1 MKSSPRPAF
10 TLPSLLPALLS
21 VPLVLAACSSPAAPA
36 PPGTQAPP
44 AASAPT
50 TAPAA
55 PAAAQPTTAPAAA
68 AAPTSAP
75 AAAAAPTTAPAAQSN
90 QPNVELRFAWWGSQ
104 DRHNRTIK
112 AIELFEKQHPNISI
126 TYEFAGFQ
134 DYFTKMS
141 TYATGG
147 NLPDLMQQDY
157 ATINQWTQNG
167 LLVPL
172 DDYVND
178 HTINLSDVPKSSIDG
193 GRINGKLIAINLGNN
208 SQSMML
214 DTDAFQRAGVPLP
227 ADNWTWDDFE
237 KAATDIHAKLGIN
250 GGGASLDDPQMWKSL
265 YIGLGQWV
273 YTPDNKALGYSND
286 QPFIDYLKRL
296 QRLQDA
302 GAITSQQ
309 EQIASFRSGNVEAM
323 PIVKGAAA
331 MQYLWSNQL
340 VAAWTAAGDN
350 RHFKLTMLPRPP
362 DGGKAENYLKP
373 SQFISITKD
382 SKHPKEA
389 AEFIDFITNNVD
401 ANNILLGE
409 RGVPISPKIQDAI
422 KPLLTPAQAE
432 AQRYVS
438 FVESN
443 GSPLP
448 PPDPTVEQNL
458 ENNIYLPNTIDPVL
472 LKQTSPEDAV
482 AQFRKDANNLLSSS

>member
-1 MKSSPRPAF
+1 MKPSPHRSFAF
-10 TLPSLLPALLS
+10 PSWLLAVAS

-36 PPGTQAPP
+36 PPANSAPAATQAP
-44 AASAPT
+44 AAAAAAPT
-50 TAPAA
+50 TAPA
-55 PAAAQPTTAPAAA
+55 P
-68 AAPTSAP
+68 
-75 AAAAAPTTAPAAQSN
+75 AAAAPTTAPAAQAD
-90 QPNVELRFAWWGSQ
+90 QPKVELRFAWWGSQ

-112 AIELFEKQHPNISI
+112 AIELFEQLHPNISI

-157 ATINQWTQNG
+157 STVNQWTQNG

-178 HTINLSDVPKSSIDG
+178 HTINLSDVPKTSIDG
-193 GRINGKLIAINLGNN
+193 GRVNGKLVAMNLGNN

-214 DTDAFQRAGVPLP
+214 DVDAFQKAGVPLP
-227 ADNWTWDDFE
+227 ADNWTWDEFAKD
-237 KAATDIHAKLGIN
+237 ATAIHSSLGLTA
-250 GGGASLDDPQMWKSL
+250 GGANLDDPQLWKSL
-265 YIGLGQWV
+265 FISYGKWV
-273 YTPDNKALGYSND
+273 YTPDNKALGYSDD
-286 QPFIDYLKRL
+286 QPFVNYLKML
-296 QRLQDA
+296 GQLQDA
-302 GAITSQQ
+302 GAITPQPD
-309 EQIASFRSGNVEAM
+309 EIASYRVGNVEAL
-323 PIVKGAAA
+323 PIVKGTAA

-340 VAAWTAAGDN
+340 VAAWTAAGDG
-350 RHFKLTMLPRPP
+350 RHFKLTMLPRPT
-362 DGGKAENYLKP
+362 DGTQAENYLKP

-409 RGVPISPKIQDAI
+409 RGVPISPAIQSAI
-422 KPLLTPAQAE
+422 APLLTPAQAE
-432 AQRYVS
+432 SQRYVS
-438 FVESN
+438 YVESN

-448 PPDPTVEQNL
+448 PPDPSVELNL
-458 ENNIYLPNTIDPVL
+458 ENNIYYPNQTDPVL
-472 LKQTSPEDAV
+472 LKQMSPEDAV
-482 AQFRKDANNLLSSS
+482 AQFRKDASNLLSTS